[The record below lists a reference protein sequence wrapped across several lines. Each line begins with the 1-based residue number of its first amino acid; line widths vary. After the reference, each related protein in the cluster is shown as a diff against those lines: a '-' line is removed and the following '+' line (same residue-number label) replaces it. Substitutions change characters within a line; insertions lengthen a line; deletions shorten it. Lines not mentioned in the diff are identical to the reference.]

1 MAAALFWR
9 SVREILMSAARGEAA
24 DRRRRAKDAIDPKQT
39 ETLEEPGLFEI
50 GEQSL
55 PLRQS
60 AVVDVWISGSMTHI
74 IGLPEWESSNE
85 RTSRT
90 EEL

>member
-1 MAAALFWR
+1 
-9 SVREILMSAARGEAA
+9 MSLLEVMQPTCRP
-24 DRRRRAKDAIDPKQT
+24 RANDAIDTKQT

-55 PLRQS
+55 PRRQS
-60 AVVDVWISGSMTHI
+60 VVVDVWISGSITHI
-74 IGLPEWESSNE
+74 IGLPERESSNE
-85 RTSRT
+85 RTGRT